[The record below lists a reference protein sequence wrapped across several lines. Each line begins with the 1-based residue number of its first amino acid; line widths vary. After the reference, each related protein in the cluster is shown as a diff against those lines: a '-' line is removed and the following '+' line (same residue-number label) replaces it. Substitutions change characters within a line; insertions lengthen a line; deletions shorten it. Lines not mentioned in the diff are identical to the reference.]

1 MQERVESSE
10 ETELHQG
17 LRCPLV
23 DRQYFNIHSLHNDHL
38 LRRCFPRDL
47 TLPVPVI
54 DPTRREGEHRKIATA
69 YRLKQ
74 NAKCADQA
82 AEEQALK
89 RPNTEAADET
99 KVLGKHKVDFDRD
112 DVVEEDVVMDDV

>member
-1 MQERVESSE
+1 M
-10 ETELHQG
+10 
-17 LRCPLV
+17 PL
-23 DRQYFNIHSLHNDHL
+23 Q
-38 LRRCFPRDL
+38 
-47 TLPVPVI
+47 
-54 DPTRREGEHRKIATA
+54 

-82 AEEQALK
+82 AEKQALK
-89 RPNTEAADET
+89 RLNTEAADET